1 MSHYPG
7 LKEGHFL
14 QGIEDGG
21 EVVILDD
28 GARFRVYEGFICFTR
43 DWEQGHMLRV
53 KENPKNKSFPYK
65 VINIHA
71 NNSAEAIWL
80 EA

>member
-1 MSHYPG
+1 MHKYPG
-7 LKEGHFL
+7 LKDGHFL

-21 EVVILDD
+21 EVVVLDD
-28 GARFRVYEGFICFTR
+28 GARFRVYTGFICFTR
-43 DWEQGHMLRV
+43 DWEPGHMLRV
-53 KENPKNKSFPYK
+53 KENPKNQAFPYK

-80 EA
+80 ED